1 MLQLLEH
8 AEGEVH
14 VQGAGTVCI
23 EEGGYVVKT
32 LRTREEREMAYRLR
46 HRIFCE
52 ELGWVSRREK
62 LLEIDEYD
70 CDRETVSFGVFDEK
84 GNLNAYLRLIPTS
97 RPSMLE
103 DIFSFLIGPGHEFRK
118 DAHTAE
124 ISRLCVALEARKD
137 SVSGNFGAHHVS
149 MLLYKGVYNW
159 CLQNGVRSLYLVVEE
174 KVYRLLNA
182 RGFPCELLGEGRE
195 MPDGVKAVAALMD
208 WREFEFRNF
217 VKRPDMLKWFSQTR
231 SDQCPAQSPRR
242 ESGLPHPAFA

>member
-8 AEGEVH
+8 AERDVY
-14 VQGAGTVCI
+14 VQGAGQVCI
-23 EEGGYVVKT
+23 EEGGYVVKD

-52 ELGWVSRREK
+52 ELGWVSAREN
-62 LLEIDEYD
+62 LLELDEYD
-70 CDRETVSFGVFDEK
+70 CDRETVSFGVFDSNGDLK
-84 GNLNAYLRLIPTS
+84 AYLRLIPTS

-103 DIFSFLIGPGHEFRK
+103 DIFSFLIGPGHELRK
-118 DAHTAE
+118 DSHTAE
-124 ISRLCVALEARKD
+124 ISRLCVAPEARRD
-137 SVSGNFGAHHVS
+137 SVAGNFGAHHVS

-174 KVYRLLNA
+174 KVCRLLNA
-182 RGFPCELLGEGRE
+182 MGFPCELLGEGRE

-217 VKRPDMLKWFSQTR
+217 VKRPALLKWFSQTR
-231 SDQCPAQSPRR
+231 SDRYPAQLPRH
-242 ESGLPHPAFA
+242 ESGLPHPAFS